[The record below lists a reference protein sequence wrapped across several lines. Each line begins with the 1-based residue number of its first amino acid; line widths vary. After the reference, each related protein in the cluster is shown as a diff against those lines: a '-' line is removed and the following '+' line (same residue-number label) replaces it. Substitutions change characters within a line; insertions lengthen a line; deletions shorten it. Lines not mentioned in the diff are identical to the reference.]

1 MPVLVRGLKDRSAEA
16 KRRAA
21 LIIGSM
27 TSMAADAKDLL
38 PYLDAVLPGLKV
50 YTYIALSNTCTEY
63 NILFAIPCY
72 AAASSHLLCYS
83 I

>member
-50 YTYIALSNTCTEY
+50 YTYIALCNTLLSDSLRTALSNTSTRY
-63 NILFAIPCY
+63 
-72 AAASSHLLCYS
+72 LLS
-83 I
+83 ISCF